1 MKIYSTKFKG
11 LKIIKIKKFS
21 DLRGSV
27 IKVFNKNKKYS
38 KFNCFESYISFSK
51 KGAVRGLHGQLG
63 AYSQEKIIYCL
74 KGKARM
80 NILIGFSAF
89 LFMTLLMVITIG
101 FFVNFFLFCP

>member
-74 KGKARM
+74 KGKAIDIAVDMRAKSKTYGM
-80 NILIGFSAF
+80 IFKKKLIQKILQQ
-89 LFMTLLMVITIG
+89 
-101 FFVNFFLFCP
+101 

>member
-38 KFNCFESYISFSK
+38 KFNCFESYISFST

-63 AYSQEKIIYCL
+63 KYSQEKIIYCL
-74 KGKARM
+74 KCLNRRITFQTQYIQEKQCMSLR
-80 NILIGFSAF
+80 
-89 LFMTLLMVITIG
+89 TLPI
-101 FFVNFFLFCP
+101 